1 MASACFA
8 AEGGSGVAQRGA
20 LRRRVARGEGPAA
33 SPIGVGAWPG
43 GAAPRDSP
51 SFAALLS
58 GPSMRCRLFR
68 DRACVP
74 ALCQPNVELTCRAKR
89 RQVQFCVGRCL
100 VAHHGIRHPRAA
112 PCRAESRRSPGAR
125 TGSVGFPQR
134 FGSSLNVHVHFHA
147 MAIDGVFEKTAM
159 GVRFQDAPPPSK
171 DDASEVAR
179 RVRERALLWLRRRGY
194 LDERAAEE
202 RSNETIEPPALDA
215 CTQLALAGGAYLARP
230 FEHKDSPD
238 AAFERRE
245 RRFSAA
251 CDGFDVHCAV
261 RIAADDGGRRPAR
274 ERLVRYCSRPAF
286 AFDRIELL
294 LDGRIAYLLKTPRRV
309 RTHRV
314 MSPMEFMARLVALIP
329 PPNIPL
335 VRCHGV
341 FAPRSSWRSLVTP
354 KPPARAAKSERCAG
368 HAPLPAAPAP
378 AAPAP
383 ASPAPASPCAPPA
396 LSARSL
402 AHAEPTVR
410 VESILISVLHWGRLL
425 EGELFAT
432 SRYVE
437 WAVLMKRSFGF
448 DALRCPKCERRMRV
462 LSTIT
467 DSAVVRRILDHLNLP
482 WQPRTAAPA
491 RDPTWEPMAFGF
503 DAA

>member
-1 MASACFA
+1 
-8 AEGGSGVAQRGA
+8 
-20 LRRRVARGEGPAA
+20 
-33 SPIGVGAWPG
+33 
-43 GAAPRDSP
+43 
-51 SFAALLS
+51 
-58 GPSMRCRLFR
+58 MRCCLFR
-68 DRACVP
+68 DRAWVP
-74 ALCQPNVELTCRAKR
+74 ALCQPNVELTCGAKR

-112 PCRAESRRSPGAR
+112 SCRAESRRSPGAR

-230 FEHKDSPD
+230 FEHNDSPD

-286 AFDRIELL
+286 ALDRIELL
-294 LDGRIAYLLKTPRRV
+294 PDGRRSAGALSEVARACRAHGASRADPDLGRALGAAARRGVVRNVALRRV
-309 RTHRV
+309 GRAHEAFVRLRCAPLPEMRTEDARAFHDHRL
-314 MSPMEFMARLVALIP
+314 SGGAL
-329 PPNIPL
+329 
-335 VRCHGV
+335 H
-341 FAPRSSWRSLVTP
+341 PRSSEL
-354 KPPARAAKSERCAG
+354 A
-368 HAPLPAAPAP
+368 LAAPNG
-378 AAPAP
+378 
-383 ASPAPASPCAPPA
+383 STR
-396 LSARSL
+396 ARSN
-402 AHAEPTVR
+402 V
-410 VESILISVLHWGRLL
+410 
-425 EGELFAT
+425 
-432 SRYVE
+432 
-437 WAVLMKRSFGF
+437 
-448 DALRCPKCERRMRV
+448 
-462 LSTIT
+462 
-467 DSAVVRRILDHLNLP
+467 
-482 WQPRTAAPA
+482 
-491 RDPTWEPMAFGF
+491 EPMAFGF

>member
-1 MASACFA
+1 MSLPF
-8 AEGGSGVAQRGA
+8 ELRA
-20 LRRRVARGEGPAA
+20 LA
-33 SPIGVGAWPG
+33 
-43 GAAPRDSP
+43 
-51 SFAALLS
+51 
-58 GPSMRCRLFR
+58 
-68 DRACVP
+68 
-74 ALCQPNVELTCRAKR
+74 AKR
-89 RQVQFCVGRCL
+89 SDVL
-100 VAHHGIRHPRAA
+100 AA
-112 PCRAESRRSPGAR
+112 MERIFAEEIARVTTRLASIAGAR

-134 FGSSLNVHVHFHA
+134 FGSSLNVHVHFHTL
-147 MAIDGVFEKTAM
+147 AIDGVFEKTAM
-159 GVRFQDAPPPSK
+159 GVRFRDAPPPSK
-171 DDASEVAR
+171 DDVSEVAR

-202 RSNETIEPPALDA
+202 RSNETIEPSALDA

-261 RIAADDGGRRPAR
+261 RIAADDDQGR
-274 ERLVRYCSRPAF
+274 ERLVRYCSRPTF
-286 AFDRIELL
+286 ALDRIELL
-294 LDGRIAYLLKTPRRV
+294 PDGRIAYLLKTPRRG

-314 MSPMEFMARLVALIP
+314 MSPMEFMARLAALIP
-329 PPNIPL
+329 PPKIPL
-335 VRCHGV
+335 VRYHGV

-354 KPPARAAKSERCAG
+354 KPPARAAKSEPCAG
-368 HAPLPAAPAP
+368 HAPLP

-383 ASPAPASPCAPPA
+383 ASPAPASPCPPPA

-410 VESILISVLHWGRLL
+410 VEPTLISVLHWGRLL

-448 DALRCPKCERRMRV
+448 DALRCPRCERRMRV

-482 WQPRTAAPA
+482 SQPRTAAPA

>member
-1 MASACFA
+1 
-8 AEGGSGVAQRGA
+8 
-20 LRRRVARGEGPAA
+20 
-33 SPIGVGAWPG
+33 
-43 GAAPRDSP
+43 
-51 SFAALLS
+51 
-58 GPSMRCRLFR
+58 MRCRLFR
-68 DRACVP
+68 DLACVP
-74 ALCQPNVELTCRAKR
+74 ALCQPNVELACGAKR
-89 RQVQFCVGRCL
+89 RQL
-100 VAHHGIRHPRAA
+100 RALA
-112 PCRAESRRSPGAR
+112 AKRSDVLAAMERTFAEEIARVTTRLASIACAR

-134 FGSSLNVHVHFHA
+134 FGSSLNVHVHFHTL
-147 MAIDGVFEKTAM
+147 AIDGVFEKTAM
-159 GVRFQDAPPPSK
+159 GVRFHDAPPPSK
-171 DDASEVAR
+171 DDVSEVAR

-202 RSNETIEPPALDA
+202 RSNETIEPSALDA

-261 RIAADDGGRRPAR
+261 RIAANDDQGR

-286 AFDRIELL
+286 ALDRIELL
-294 LDGRIAYLLKTPRRV
+294 PDGRIAST
-309 RTHRV
+309 
-314 MSPMEFMARLVALIP
+314 
-329 PPNIPL
+329 
-335 VRCHGV
+335 
-341 FAPRSSWRSLVTP
+341 
-354 KPPARAAKSERCAG
+354 
-368 HAPLPAAPAP
+368 
-378 AAPAP
+378 
-383 ASPAPASPCAPPA
+383 
-396 LSARSL
+396 
-402 AHAEPTVR
+402 
-410 VESILISVLHWGRLL
+410 LISVLHWGRLL

-448 DALRCPKCERRMRV
+448 DALRCPRCERRMRV

-482 WQPRTAAPA
+482 SQPRTAAPA
-491 RDPTWEPMAFGF
+491 RDPTWEPMALGF

>member
-1 MASACFA
+1 MFRSQPPGCSPKRSL
-8 AEGGSGVAQRGA
+8 GRC
-20 LRRRVARGEGPAA
+20 RRVQGPRGQRRTPTRLANRIRPCCMA
-33 SPIGVGAWPG
+33 
-43 GAAPRDSP
+43 
-51 SFAALLS
+51 
-58 GPSMRCRLFR
+58 LFR
-68 DRACVP
+68 STSRLPFELRAL
-74 ALCQPNVELTCRAKR
+74 AAKR
-89 RQVQFCVGRCL
+89 SDVL
-100 VAHHGIRHPRAA
+100 AA
-112 PCRAESRRSPGAR
+112 MERIFAEEIARVTTRLASIAGAR

-134 FGSSLNVHVHFHA
+134 FGSSLNVHVHFHSL
-147 MAIDGVFEKTAM
+147 AIDGVFEKTAM
-159 GVRFQDAPPPSK
+159 GVRFHDAPPPSK
-171 DDASEVAR
+171 DDVSEVAR

-202 RSNETIEPPALDA
+202 RSNETIEPSALDA

-261 RIAADDGGRRPAR
+261 RIAADDDQGR
-274 ERLVRYCSRPAF
+274 ERLVRYCSRPTF
-286 AFDRIELL
+286 ALDRIELL
-294 LDGRIAYLLKTPRRV
+294 PDGRIAYLLKTPRRG

-314 MSPMEFMARLVALIP
+314 MSPMEFMARLAALIP
-329 PPNIPL
+329 PPKIPL
-335 VRCHGV
+335 VRYHGV
-341 FAPRSSWRSLVTP
+341 F
-354 KPPARAAKSERCAG
+354 
-368 HAPLPAAPAP
+368 APLPAAPAP
-378 AAPAP
+378 APASPAP

-410 VESILISVLHWGRLL
+410 VEPTLISVLHWGRLL

-448 DALRCPKCERRMRV
+448 DALRCPRCERRMRV

-482 WQPRTAAPA
+482 SQPRTAAPA